1 MNFINLRNIQKGRTA
16 FMGLAILWVIA
27 FHYSF
32 LQSEISKIG
41 YLGVDIFILLS
52 SFGLCF
58 SLNRNNNYKDFIIR
72 RLKRIIPTWWMLI
85 TIMFVIN
92 IILQR
97 DHPHSLFQIFTYYS
111 GLGWWF
117 FHNEPFGIY
126 YYEWYIPTL
135 LTFYFFAPFLFRLNI
150 KKLYLLLIASVFC
163 TIYLDYYSIEPRLSL
178 SYQRIP
184 VFIYGVILYKMYTC
198 EVCNKTLNSFLCLSS
213 FAGAILFFV
222 AVICGIGGCAVIIG
236 FMFAMPLFLSLCY
249 KLLYGKLGKVLSF
262 IGTLTLELY
271 LLHIYNLPLVA
282 VMRCVGN
289 RNISIIITTILLI
302 VVSYV
307 VSIVVNKAVE
317 KLNTIG
323 YKGL

>member
-1 MNFINLRNIQKGRTA
+1 MNFINLRNIQQGRTA

-32 LQSEISKIG
+32 LQSKICKFG

-135 LTFYFFAPFLFRLNI
+135 LAFYFFAPFLFRLNI
-150 KKLYLLLIASVFC
+150 KKLYLLLIASIFC
-163 TIYLDYYSIEPRLSL
+163 TIYFDYYFIEPRLSL

-184 VFIYGVILYKMYTC
+184 VFIYGIILYKMHTGEFC
-198 EVCNKTLNSFLCLSS
+198 DRTLKNYLYLSS
-213 FAGAILFFV
+213 FAGVILFLV
-222 AVICGIGGCAVIIG
+222 AFICRIGSSAIIIG
-236 FMFAMPLFLSLCY
+236 FMFAMPLFFSLCY
-249 KLLYGKLGKVLSF
+249 KLLQGKLGKVLSF

-271 LLHIYNLPLVA
+271 LLHIYNLPLWA
-282 VMRCVGN
+282 VMRYVGN
-289 RNISIIITTILLI
+289 RDISIIITTILLI
-302 VVSYV
+302 AISYF
-307 VSIVVNKAVE
+307 VSIVMNKAVE
-317 KLNTIG
+317 KLNIIG
-323 YKGL
+323 NKRL